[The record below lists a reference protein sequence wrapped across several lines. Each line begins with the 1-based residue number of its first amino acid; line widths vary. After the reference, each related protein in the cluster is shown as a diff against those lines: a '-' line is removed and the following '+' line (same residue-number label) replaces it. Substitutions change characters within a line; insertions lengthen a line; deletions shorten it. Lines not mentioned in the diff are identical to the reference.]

1 MKRIATAVVV
11 ALSLGLW
18 APAVSAHDYVRYY
31 YDRYGV
37 RHRVV
42 THHRYR
48 HAPRRVVVYRA
59 YRPAVVRRGPSR
71 FIPLP
76 VPRRVPVPPPF
87 RHF

>member
-1 MKRIATAVVV
+1 MKRITAALLV

-18 APAVSAHDYVRYY
+18 AAPASARNYYY

-42 THHRYR
+42 ERHRHRY
-48 HAPRRVVVYRA
+48 PRRVVVYRPVIVHHA
-59 YRPAVVRRGPSR
+59 PAR
-71 FIPLP
+71 FIPVP
-76 VPRRVPVPPPF
+76 VPRRVPLPPPF

>member
-18 APAVSAHDYVRYY
+18 APAASAHEYVRYY

-42 THHRYR
+42 THYR
-48 HAPRRVVVYRA
+48 HAPQRVVVYRT
-59 YRPAVVRRGPSR
+59 YRPTVIVRHEPAR

-76 VPRRVPVPPPF
+76 VPQRVPLPPPF